1 VVTDYSGNQV
11 TVIDQAQKGRLASVV
26 RSSGDGYYYDGYDA
40 AGRVA
45 ASRQVTDGQPYSMS
59 YGYDLAGN
67 MTKEVYPSGKDVRM
81 VYDAAGRL
89 SSVSRYISG
98 ALDKTYASQFSYTSH
113 GAPSQVKLGNN
124 LWEHTNFNS
133 RLQPER
139 IGLGSSPGSISVV
152 AFDYTY
158 GTTNN
163 NGNVLTQTIRVGGA
177 TPATFSQSYTY

>member
-1 VVTDYSGNQV
+1 
-11 TVIDQAQKGRLASVV
+11 
-26 RSSGDGYYYDGYDA
+26 
-40 AGRVA
+40 
-45 ASRQVTDGQPYSMS
+45 MS

-67 MTKEVYPSGKDVRM
+67 MTKEVYPSGKEVRM
-81 VYDAAGRL
+81 VYDAVGRL
-89 SSVSRYISG
+89 NSVSRYVSG
-98 ALDKTYASQFSYTSH
+98 ALDKTYASQFSYGAH

-139 IGLGSSPGSISVV
+139 IGLGNSPGSISVV

-177 TPATFSQSYTY
+177 TAGDVQPELQL